1 MQKWFELNKVRKKKV
16 ESVLKLRQPDL
27 TVILEN
33 IWDPHNISA
42 IMRSCDAVG
51 ISEIF
56 VVNTALPKHQN
67 WGFRSSAGALKWVIV
82 HQFDNLDL
90 CLAEVRKWHP
100 NIYATHLTA
109 VSTDLFAM
117 DFTQPMALVF
127 GNEHDGCSPEV
138 VAACNGTIS
147 IPQMGMVQSL
157 NVSVACAV
165 TLYEALRQKR
175 EAGHYDEPRL
185 PADKRDQ
192 IQARWGDYE
201 ILQRIQRDG
210 SQEGGVS
217 KE

>member
-1 MQKWFELNKVRKKKV
+1 ME
-16 ESVLKLRQPDL
+16 EVLRLRQPDL

-51 ISEIF
+51 IMQIY
-56 VVNTALPKHQN
+56 VVNTSLPKHQN
-67 WGFRSSAGALKWVIV
+67 WGFRSSAGALKWVTV
-82 HQFDNLDL
+82 HQFDNLTR
-90 CLAEVRKWHP
+90 CLVEVRKGYP
-100 NIYATHLTA
+100 KIYATHLTA

-127 GNEHDGCSPEV
+127 GNEHDGCSPELA
-138 VAACNGTIS
+138 AACDGTIS

-175 EAGHYDEPRL
+175 AAGHYGEPRL
-185 PADKRDQ
+185 PADKRDK
-192 IQARWGDYE
+192 IQATWGDYE
-201 ILQRIQRDG
+201 ILRRIQRDT
-210 SQEGGVS
+210 SQE
-217 KE
+217 